1 MDLLETAATEAESLA
16 IPEPQDATFATI
28 GAIYEDGVTLIFDGQ
43 EAPTEKHYK
52 CNSFVVFQAGDRVR
66 IIKDSGT
73 YVVEYSVGA
82 PKTSFNAD
90 TADKAT
96 NADKA
101 TTATNATN
109 AKKATSANYLIDGA
123 SDSKMVYLK
132 ITSGVLYFSANGSSW
147 TEIGPAEDE
156 AEAIPAVAKALYN
169 SYSSS
174 SSYYIYFRT
183 DRYGSFL
190 WSIGGS
196 TYNTLIDRYSRMP
209 YASNYVANKYYESNN
224 SYDIEFYSNGS
235 GKLKFKRKGDYSWTD
250 IIA

>member
-1 MDLLETAATEAESLA
+1 MDLLETAATEVESLA
-16 IPEPQDATFATI
+16 IQEPQDATFATI

-43 EAPTEKHYK
+43 DAPTEKHYK
-52 CNSFVVFQAGDRVR
+52 CNSFVVFHAGDRVR

-90 TADKAT
+90 TADKAA
-96 NADKA
+96 N
-101 TTATNATN
+101 ATNATN
-109 AKKATSANYLIDGA
+109 AKNATAADYLVDGA
-123 SDSKMVYLK
+123 SNSKMVYLK

-147 TEIGPAEDE
+147 TEIGPAGDEDE
-156 AEAIPAVAKALYN
+156 TIPAVAKALYN
-169 SYSSS
+169 SYSAS
-174 SSYYIYFRT
+174 SSYYIYFQS
-183 DRYGSFL
+183 DRYGAFL

-196 TYNTLIDRYSRMP
+196 TYNTLIDRYSRIP

-235 GKLKFKRKGDYSWTD
+235 GKLKFRRKGDYSWTD